1 MEDDWI
7 MESERLQIEHI
18 RELDMEELQIEEVD
32 DTHVYS
38 SDDDFIDFFNQR
50 GRGDDGGAGEFG
62 GFTFD
67 TCLASLHTYLG
78 EVDDT
83 HHKVT
88 FLEGGAVLTLPMF
101 YLEGVVLFPEATLP
115 LTVVQPRFKAAVEK
129 AMSQVDAPNTIGV
142 VHVHRHPDDGSRRY
156 ATVGTTAEIRQ
167 FRRLQDGSINV
178 LTRGQQRFH
187 VRRRWVDV
195 EGSPFAEIQIVQ
207 EDLPLRTP
215 RDAFGQKSS
224 ITNMWNRNN
233 SRRAISVNTSHVSSD
248 EECDSDSISQTSFEN
263 DLSPETMRIHQSAI
277 SSAIRH
283 DRIDEM
289 TSSDDDQHMTN
300 SSCSEKSLPNISGGS
315 SRLNKRT
322 RSSIIGNQSSN
333 CPKPKAWVATDSKW
347 LGSPA
352 RSYWPY
358 WVYRM
363 FDSYCLAQRVAV
375 MWKQMVGTPS
385 MDDIVNKPDLL
396 SFDIASKMPV
406 SISVRQEL
414 LEIDGICYR
423 LRREI
428 ELLESFDRVR
438 CKTCQALI
446 ARRTDIL
453 VMSADGPLGAY
464 VNPHGYVHEIMTFNK
479 VSDIA
484 LRGHASKQCSWFP
497 GYAWTIANCAS
508 CESHAGWLF
517 TATKSKLKPKSFW
530 AIRSAQVADDID
542 RK

>member
-300 SSCSEKSLPNISGGS
+300 SSCSEKSLPNIS
-315 SRLNKRT
+315 
-322 RSSIIGNQSSN
+322 
-333 CPKPKAWVATDSKW
+333 
-347 LGSPA
+347 
-352 RSYWPY
+352 
-358 WVYRM
+358 
-363 FDSYCLAQRVAV
+363 V